1 MEGAEWMKIKLK
13 RPLIKQTDA
22 GGRSAGAN
30 KWKRIILFIIVCCAL
45 AALILFHRN
54 PLADQDTERLKKI
67 CAFALMGLACFI
79 FGVYYERLMILP
91 KELWQSRKLIWK
103 LAKNDF
109 KKRYAGSYLGFVW
122 AMVQPVVTVL
132 MYWIVFDKV
141 FNTRS
146 QLVAGGIEVPY
157 VLYLTA
163 GLVPWFY
170 FQETLVNGTMA
181 LLEYNYLVKKVVF
194 DISILPIIKLI
205 AATVIHVFFMV
216 VLVAVAVGY
225 GYYPSFFAL
234 QLIYYSLCLFLL
246 VLAMSYLTCAIV
258 VFFRDLAQ
266 IINIALQIGMWAT
279 PILWD
284 ISVVPDGL
292 KPIFK
297 LNPMVYIVE
306 GFRNAIY
313 GDLWFFEHFY
323 SSTYFWIV
331 TVMMFC
337 IGSLVFKRLKPHFA
351 DVL

>member
-1 MEGAEWMKIKLK
+1 MTAKG
-13 RPLIKQTDA
+13 
-22 GGRSAGAN
+22 
-30 KWKRIILFIIVCCAL
+30 KRIILFTVVCVAL
-45 AALILFHRN
+45 AAIIGFHQN
-54 PLADQDTERLKKI
+54 PLADPETERLKKI
-67 CAFALMGLACFI
+67 CAFVLLGLASFI
-79 FGVYYERLMILP
+79 FGIYYDRLTVLP
-91 KELWQSRKLIWK
+91 KELWASRQLIWK

-122 AMVQPVVTVL
+122 ALVPPVVTVI
-132 MYWIVFDKV
+132 MYWIVFDRIFDTK
-141 FNTRS
+141 S

-170 FQETLVNGTMA
+170 FQEMLVNGTMA
-181 LLEYNYLVKKVVF
+181 LLEYHYLVKKVVF
-194 DISILPIIKLI
+194 NISILPIIKLI
-205 AATVIHVFFMV
+205 SATFIHVFFM
-216 VLVAVAVGY
+216 LILLLISIGY
-225 GYYPSFFAL
+225 GYYPSIYTV
-234 QLIYYSLCLFLL
+234 QLIYYTFCLFLL
-246 VLAMSYLTCAIV
+246 VLAVSYFTCAVV
-258 VFFRDLAQ
+258 VFFRDLGQ
-266 IINIALQIGMWAT
+266 IISIGLQIGMWAT

-284 ISVVPDGL
+284 ISKVSEPL

-306 GFRNAIY
+306 GFRNAVY

-337 IGSLVFKRLKPHFA
+337 IGSLVFKRLRGHFA